1 MELSTVANADPLLPL
16 ILEAQDLNDAI
27 QSPEIAEKIIIIDLS
42 TQELYDLGH
51 IPGAIYIDHKRLT
64 CAEPPA
70 PGRLPNLDQLSAIM
84 SEIGLTKDSHVIV
97 YDHEGGPWAG
107 RFIWTLDLL
116 GHTHSSFLN
125 GGRNA
130 WMTSKFD
137 LSNETPVIQPSG
149 FTAELINPEYR
160 ATKEDI
166 LTDLDKIPDQ
176 IAIWDAR
183 SRDEH
188 TGEKVLAARGGH
200 IPNAT
205 HLEWTDT
212 LDKNDNNRLR
222 PTSELESL
230 LESKGLTKDK
240 TIISHCQTH
249 RRSGLTYLV
258 AKALGYQSNK
268 AYDGSWSEWGNDPNT
283 PIEQA

>member
-1 MELSTVANADPLLPL
+1 MANAQPLLPL
-16 ILEAQDLNDAI
+16 ILEAKDLNDAI
-27 QSPEIAEKIIIIDLS
+27 QSPEIAKQLIIVDLS
-42 TQELYDLGH
+42 TRELYELGH
-51 IPGAIYIDHKRLT
+51 IPGAIYVDHKRLT
-64 CAEPPA
+64 CAQPPA
-70 PGRLPNLDQLSAIM
+70 PGRLPELEQLSQLM
-84 SEIGLTKDSHVIV
+84 SEIGLTKDAHVVV

-116 GHTHSSFLN
+116 GHAHSSFLN
-125 GGRNA
+125 GGRDA
-130 WMTSKFD
+130 WMAAQFD
-137 LSNETPVIQPSG
+137 LSGDTPEIQPTEFKASL
-149 FTAELINPEYR
+149 AHPEFR

-166 LTDLDKIPDQ
+166 LAQLDQ
-176 IAIWDAR
+176 IPESVAIWDAR
-183 SRDEH
+183 SADEH
-188 TGEKVLAARGGH
+188 SGAKVLAARGGH

-212 LDKNDNNRLR
+212 LDKQNFNRLL
-222 PTSELESL
+222 PLDTLASL
-230 LESKGLTKDK
+230 LNKKGLTKDK

-268 AYDGSWSEWGNDPNT
+268 AYDGSWSEWGNDPDT